1 MRSNSLVFR
10 TIAAILLM
18 ALVACGS
25 GDGVSTT
32 ADGAATTSA
41 GGATTSAGGAT
52 TTAGGDTA
60 TTGGVATTA
69 AGGGV
74 DEALRQTLACDASPT
89 AEELVDYTL
98 PTANEAY
105 DITLLQVSLAGYYY
119 QAIDYGAH
127 SAGDEAGVAVT
138 TLAAE
143 GYASPDLQLSQVEDA
158 IERGTDA
165 IVIAPS
171 DIQGS
176 IPAVQLA
183 IDAGLPVVNISTE
196 VAHPEVY
203 MVMQDDYVLGQM
215 LADRL
220 AEVVPEGGSGILIAG
235 PSNATWSRKRTL
247 GFTDR
252 IAEAHPTIEIA
263 SAPTQLVDPA
273 EGLASFE
280 DAVQASPDIAWIASV
295 HYFILQPAAI
305 PPEYQGSIPYV
316 SFGYEPDSIVALE
329 EGTLDSVFAI
339 EPVSMG
345 RVGIG
350 NAIALLNGEEV
361 PRVTCLPAPIFT
373 AESAGTPVAN
383 NELIP

>member
-1 MRSNSLVFR
+1 MFPSSLIRVAMVLMVVGL
-10 TIAAILLM
+10 IACSTGGEATTTT
-18 ALVACGS
+18 GS
-25 GDGVSTT
+25 T
-32 ADGAATTSA
+32 TTSA
-41 GGATTSAGGAT
+41 G
-52 TTAGGDTA
+52 
-60 TTGGVATTA
+60 
-69 AGGGV
+69 V
-74 DEALRQTLACDASPT
+74 DDSLRQTLDCDASPT
-89 AEELVDYTL
+89 AEELVDYQL
-98 PTANEAY
+98 PTASEAH

-127 SAGDEAGVAVT
+127 SAGEAAGVNVT

-158 IERGTDA
+158 IEGGTDA

-183 IDAGLPVVNISTE
+183 IDAGLPVVNVSTE

-220 AEVVPEGGSGILIAG
+220 AEVVPDGGTGILVAG
-235 PSNATWSRKRTL
+235 PANATWSRKRTL
-247 GFTDR
+247 GFSDR
-252 IAEAHPTIEIA
+252 IAEAYPNIELA
-263 SAPTQLVDPA
+263 AAPTQLVDPA

-280 DAVQASPDIAWIASV
+280 DAVQANPAIDWIASV

-305 PPEYQGSIPYV
+305 PSEYQGTVPYV
-316 SFGYEPDSIVALE
+316 SFGYEPDSITALE
-329 EGTLDSVFAI
+329 AGTLDSVFGI

-345 RVGIG
+345 RMGIG
-350 NAIALLNGEEV
+350 HAISLLEGAQV
-361 PRVTCLPAPIFT
+361 PRITCLPAPVFT
-373 AESAGTPVAN
+373 AESVGSPVAL